1 MKKSAL
7 LFVFAVVPFIVSAQ
21 TSISGLYAKAGWNN
35 IKMKSKYFDV
45 ESSGGS
51 TFGFMGNFISFNDD
65 DRATSTF
72 FLEWDYS
79 KRESD
84 AKGFVRKDSISFT
97 PYTYN
102 YTYHKMQLALGFDA
116 YIVPGI
122 LSFQAALKL
131 GSITISGK
139 KNEEKRPIY
148 LSKNAADPT
157 KDYID
162 ANKFDEKLNDLGWI
176 ITPIP
181 PFFVPTSYDLLLGIG
196 FGNGRI
202 LGNVRY
208 NIGLTNLHR
217 NTDKDKKVWERGL
230 EINLMVRL
238 YSNKD

>member
-1 MKKSAL
+1 MKKTIL
-7 LFVFAVVPFIVSAQ
+7 PVIFILFSLFTTAQ
-21 TSISGLYAKAGWNN
+21 TSIRGLYFKGGWNN

-51 TFGFMGNFISFNDD
+51 TFGFMGNSIAYNDD
-65 DRATSTF
+65 EKATSTF

-84 AKGFVRKDSISFT
+84 AKGFVRKDSISFA

-102 YTYHKMQLALGFDA
+102 YTYHKMQFALGFDA

-139 KNEEKRPIY
+139 NNEEKRQIY
-148 LSKNAADPT
+148 LTKNAADPT

-181 PFFVPTSYDLLLGIG
+181 PFFIPTSYDLLLGVG